1 MATVSFDIYII
12 FALFHALSLNLTLD
26 LIETHPINGVKSYK
40 DWVRFTILFP
50 FMNIYGAIGILLICY
65 LYINDLILRKIMDI
79 NQLKKLAAERA
90 VEEISSG
97 MIIGL
102 GSGSTVQF
110 ALEKISEK
118 IKNGELKNIVSIP
131 SSSKTE
137 KEAIRLGIPL
147 TTLNESSGGRPERSE
162 GSKCIDLTIDG
173 ADEFDDELN
182 LIKGGGGALLRE
194 KILAQASKKL
204 IIITDESKHSKH
216 LGTRWPVPVEVFK
229 LSIDV
234 EKFFL
239 ESLNA
244 KVKLR
249 NNSDGS
255 NYITD
260 EKNFILD
267 ANFGEIK
274 NVKELSDI
282 LNDRAS
288 IVGHGLFVGLTD
300 KIICAMDKGEI
311 IIFQNAD
318 L

>member
-1 MATVSFDIYII
+1 
-12 FALFHALSLNLTLD
+12 
-26 LIETHPINGVKSYK
+26 
-40 DWVRFTILFP
+40 
-50 FMNIYGAIGILLICY
+50 MNIYGAIGILLICY

-267 ANFGEIK
+267 ADFGEIK